1 MDNLS
6 FNGKYEEGDTQITI
20 KVGVYL
26 FKEDNTFIAYCPAL
40 DMSGYGE
47 SEIEA
52 KKSFEQSMMM
62 YVEYCVHKNTLV
74 ADLKEHGWDIKS
86 KKQRKIKCPDISAMI
101 NKHLH

>member
-74 ADLKEHGWDIKS
+74 ADLKKHGWDIKS